1 MILQVYLLENNIS
14 FYVPFV
20 EIGDY
25 DENASEMGKP
35 FCLTKDFHMVCRS
48 SSWVAQVLLQQI

>member
-1 MILQVYLLENNIS
+1 MCFDKIVDLAAWHKIL

-25 DENASEMGKP
+25 DENATEMGKP
-35 FCLTKDFHMVCRS
+35 FCLTKDFIWYDNSLR
-48 SSWVAQVLLQQI
+48 